1 MRRLGNKLKNSIG
14 RTGGINANIRFDPN
28 AFDGDNDGLVQDA
41 TPFER
46 PALPTAKPPTGSD
59 PRSMPRPQMPLA
71 TAPRKK
77 RPILSLRNNRNN
89 PILSLRRKGKRPAG
103 YPDHLSHSSLSDIV
117 DYAVAKSRDELFTS
131 FSDFRAGTPEQWDT
145 PNDTKGWMYH
155 LIEAELA
162 KKMAEMAL
170 QNLSIAK
177 TPDDTPLDPD
187 FSPEAQ
193 AIAREFVENGLK
205 NPLMLEIVK
214 KFGIPKVV
222 VNKNKDPRYAAYY
235 VNHLNTIFID
245 ADAFQTLKSLS
256 GREQNEFDILQT
268 RDGRKILTRAII
280 NPTNEGTFAHEYGHY
295 IKELLRLEDKYHAR
309 VPSTS
314 DDRKS
319 TSNRN
324 RFLYPKGDEDSHPL
338 SLPEIRQ
345 FWGRSLDTSMGAGR
359 RNEAKKKDRIY
370 ADSIYAEENDDE
382 LFAEA
387 FSALMRPD
395 NEGLV
400 NDFTV
405 QYFADLLGLPTRPSK
420 GHNSIKLQLPSQQLM
435 PDGRPL
441 LPLLPRNRPN
451 VGVKSNNRLHDRNN
465 PIFVSHGRARQGLF
479 SIGNHRFYDQDQ
491 QSLYLVG
498 DNQTL
503 RNAVVAGARFL
514 GDDTHAN
521 VVRNISRVQL
531 GFPLNDMPLTGN
543 ENDEDMEIY
552 GALITGD
559 IAQLPYNER
568 RSIEKAVKDAND
580 IFVGIQD
587 SPKTNKPLYR
597 VLDTDLNAFFNSF
610 SEGDEFPLPITGFTE
625 ESDDEAPIVL
635 KINKGARAL
644 QLGEDYLTQG
654 TFRVSRLTRDKD
666 RVIAELDHVETFDPR
681 HDAMRTVVGDDTPQT
696 MRSRGLASRRYTDE
710 EAKAIIADKNE
721 RADLTTSEYDI
732 DLDTNKTLDTLIQ
745 EEMPDDNLLT
755 RIKNT
760 VERFVQQKIDARL
773 AKHQAFMTERYS
785 IEKPYVQD
793 AEVLKRWATPEV
805 GRLILSVN
813 KKIDFAN
820 KAAGNKYSIVSS
832 LDADGIRKLIDT
844 SRYTFTRA
852 DPEWDG
858 TDRSL
863 QLDLTPEEK
872 DALQTMADALE
883 ATERAYLNKVKL
895 PIENGH
901 IVVQG
906 QAIMRIGR
914 YSSGDMIEFNAQIF
928 DYAAPFNKG
937 VEPIR
942 VGRMNRIIMKPSS
955 PDALFPSSRETA
967 EVHHASLFISEQEY
981 KGLGIAGLLN
991 THSYAWWQRAGFGR
1005 VHLEPAADGPFVWQL
1020 LGFVHSEDETVPLRV
1035 YAKDAIG
1042 PLKRELKNYLK
1053 GKPDTIIAN
1062 DATAARVAWW
1072 IRATER
1078 NPELASFV
1086 TLANLFDLTPKNKPL
1101 LSDFFKYEIG
1111 AGGGFGTTL
1120 EMSLADK
1127 PTIYMPYHVLPRDP
1141 LKFVQQSANLGVRS
1155 SSGNLMVSKYHLINN
1170 DDDSAPI
1177 TQEQASFWAQTIKD
1191 AEAFRQSNPG
1201 QINSVSQQDY
1211 VINSLFES
1219 AGYNLPPILI
1229 TRANAASLINKKD
1242 SAFGGMGRQGNNRFY
1257 PYTVIARGNGIRA
1270 ASLGMDADVATRQ
1283 YMTGP
1288 RFIETMNSGFLH
1300 GGGDYFSA
1308 HPLTWAHHFAT
1319 LDKDGNFISALDDNN
1334 KSATLALIPPSSR
1347 VGSYEEYTR
1356 TQNELFQLLDLDGV
1370 ATTQHQWQEDTFQG
1384 DNLPEGVL
1392 YLYNPATSVEAQRA
1406 RRAKIMSISDE
1417 NLSPS
1422 TKSILNLIYELEDA
1436 KTEDN
1441 KEDITR
1447 VQRLFAYPSEAVY
1460 GVLHGYDVMTRR
1472 PTGSHND
1479 DSRTYEGS
1487 VMTVLN
1493 RSALMVVDEPM
1504 SLLESHSFVTNI
1516 RRGMTTPLGKD
1527 TTFQDGESTP
1537 DWLQFFGKGK
1547 NQYAVAKREEARRN
1561 LDTQAALAVR
1571 DYVRQGQLRQSALRR
1586 QEDST
1591 AGAKPYGLRSR
1602 TDKNLYNT
1610 LYKRLRDAVEGNF
1623 RPLTALFFIASP
1635 ENIETYARKLAEE
1648 YNLYTEQINALRLKL
1663 DNAEINALTDT
1674 EIYDLERQL
1683 ENLTGRLETTINSW
1697 GSYVGTANQLS
1708 RERIAVQGRK
1718 KAILAI
1724 LRKIESHLGDDY
1736 ENNKLVIKLRKEL
1749 EQIATREKLLSRDSV
1764 YKDNGINIAD
1774 AGDYS
1779 RRLRDVLTQTGGA
1792 ALGDLD
1798 FPEYED
1804 DDDTL
1809 NYDFENE
1816 FQSLMIDAEDAKA
1829 IPSNEPWDDAD
1840 QDNPRVSM
1848 TGIPVDVLRKIKAM
1862 MARARHKNTPKPEA
1876 ETAERK
1882 AKELMAKHRP
1892 DLANESYLRGLRS
1905 SSRVLRSRYTTA
1917 PQSNMEIRRSESLVR
1932 ERVEERLKDVLAL
1945 KQYKQMNP
1953 EQEASKQ
1960 KYIELYTQSLSSENT
1975 EEEIAR
1981 LQALMDEELNKL
1993 TASDLELDKR
2003 IKKERATNQ
2012 SPDAMRYLYSNSPVV
2027 AQAALYRMIVAILQD
2042 DSKLK
2047 QNRQDK
2053 RNMIIEIA
2061 SGGSVDEIAQKYGV
2075 SKVSVWKLGKKH
2087 KEVVESREKE
2097 LSSQQFD
2104 EQLVS
2109 DFVADKIVLDRLANM
2124 TYPEIAK
2131 KYNLNTAQVQYVLR
2145 KLRDVKRPERQFAKR
2160 NREILK
2166 LHQEGATD
2174 AQLASKFKLDPSTIK
2189 IIIREE
2195 KKNRNREEKS
2205 AFSPLWVDLAVN
2217 SFEHEMFS
2225 DSYAIKGAYTKPTLR
2240 NRLKSEILRSSR
2252 GGAPG
2257 QWSARKAQLLAN
2269 EYRKAGG
2276 GYRTNRPS
2284 RKQMALKKWNKKS
2297 YKKKLGDEIGRK
2309 YVRVTKTIKERQ
2321 KEKAK

>member
-1 MRRLGNKLKNSIG
+1 MTTFEFETKAGNRAMRRLGNKLKNSIG
-14 RTGGINANIRFDPN
+14 RTGGINANVRFDPN

-71 TAPRKK
+71 TGSRKK
-77 RPILSLRNNRNN
+77 RPLISLGRNRNN

-103 YPDHLSHSSLSDIV
+103 YPDHLSHSSLNDIA
-117 DYAVAKSRDELFTS
+117 DYAVAKNRDELFNS

-155 LIEAELA
+155 LIESELA
-162 KKMAEMAL
+162 KKMAELAL
-170 QNLSIAK
+170 QNLSITK
-177 TPDDTPLDPD
+177 STDDTPLEPD
-187 FSPEAQ
+187 FSPEGL
-193 AIAREFVENGLK
+193 AIAKEFVENGLK

-235 VNHLNTIFID
+235 VNHLNAIFID
-245 ADAFQTLKSLS
+245 ADAFQTLKSL
-256 GREQNEFDILQT
+256 GAREQNEFDILQT

-295 IKELLRLEDKYHAR
+295 IKELLRLEDKYHTKS
-309 VPSTS
+309 PSTS

-345 FWGRSLDTSMGAGR
+345 FWGHSLDTSIGAGR
-359 RNEAKKKDRIY
+359 RSEAKTKDRIY

-405 QYFADLLGLPTRPSK
+405 QYFSDLLGLPTRPSK

-451 VGVKSNNRLHDRNN
+451 VGVRSNNRLHDRNN

-479 SIGNHRFYDQDQ
+479 SIGNHRFYDQDR

-503 RNAVVAGARFL
+503 RNAVIAGSRFL
-514 GDDTHAN
+514 GNDTYGN
-521 VVRNISRVQL
+521 IVRNISRVQL

-552 GALITGD
+552 SALITGD
-559 IAQLPYNER
+559 VAQLPHSER
-568 RSIEKAVKDAND
+568 RTIEKAVKDAND

-587 SPKTNKPLYR
+587 SPKTDKPLYR
-597 VLDTDLNAFFNSF
+597 VLDTDLNAFLNSF
-610 SEGDEFPLPITGFTE
+610 SEGDELPLPITSFTE
-625 ESDDEAPIVL
+625 DFDDEAPIVL
-635 KINKGARAL
+635 KINKDARAL
-644 QLGEDYLTQG
+644 PLGEDYLTQG

-666 RVIAELDHVETFDPR
+666 KAIAELDHVETFDPR
-681 HDAMRTVVGDDTPQT
+681 HDAMRTVVGDDAPQT
-696 MRSRGLASRRYTDE
+696 MRNRGLASRRYTDA
-710 EAKAIIADKNE
+710 EAQAIVADRDE
-721 RADLTTSEYDI
+721 RADLTTSEYGV
-732 DLDTNKTLDTLIQ
+732 DLDTNKALDTLMQ
-745 EEMPDDNLLT
+745 EEMPDDTLLT

-793 AEVLKRWATPEV
+793 AEVLKRWTTPEV

-832 LDADGIRKLIDT
+832 LDADGIRKLIET
-844 SRYTFTRA
+844 SKYAFTRSDFA
-852 DPEWDG
+852 WDG
-858 TDRSL
+858 TDRNL
-863 QLDLTPEEK
+863 ELNLTPEEK
-872 DALQTMADALE
+872 DALQTMADALD

-895 PIENGH
+895 PIENSN

-914 YSSGDMIEFNAQIF
+914 YSSGDMIEFNAQLF
-928 DYAAPFNKG
+928 DYAAPSNKG

-1020 LGFVHSEDETVPLRV
+1020 LGFVHSEDEVVPSGI

-1042 PLKRELKNYLK
+1042 PLQRELKNYLK

-1078 NPELASFV
+1078 DPELASFV

-1127 PTIYMPYHVLPRDP
+1127 PTVYMPYHVLPKDP

-1170 DDDSAPI
+1170 DDDSIPI

-1191 AEAFRQSNPG
+1191 AEVFRQSNPG
-1201 QINSVSQQDY
+1201 QIGSVSHQDY

-1242 SAFGGMGRQGNNRFY
+1242 SSFGGTGKQGNNRFY
-1257 PYTVIARGNGIRA
+1257 PYTVVARGNGIRA
-1270 ASLGMDADVATRQ
+1270 ASTGTDADVATRQ

-1319 LDKDGNFISALDDNN
+1319 LDKDGNFISALDDSN

-1347 VGSYEEYTR
+1347 MGSYEEYTR
-1356 TQNELFQLLDLDGV
+1356 TQKELFQLLDLDGV
-1370 ATTQHQWQEDTFQG
+1370 AITQHQWQEDTFQG
-1384 DNLPEGVL
+1384 DDLPASIL
-1392 YLYNPATSVEAQRA
+1392 YLYTPATSVEAQRA
-1406 RRAKIMSISDE
+1406 RRAKIMSINDD

-1422 TKSILNLIYELEDA
+1422 TKSVLNLIHELEDA
-1436 KTEDN
+1436 KTEGN

-1460 GVLHGYDVMTRR
+1460 GVLHGYDVMTRK

-1504 SLLESHSFVTNI
+1504 SLLESHSFVTNL
-1516 RRGMTTPLGKD
+1516 RRDITIPTLGKD

-1537 DWLQFFGKGK
+1537 DWVQFFGKGNNK
-1547 NQYAVAKREEARRN
+1547 YAVAKREEAKRK

-1610 LYKRLRDAVEGNF
+1610 LYKRLRDAVEGNE

-1635 ENIETYARKLAEE
+1635 ENIEAYARKLAEE

-1663 DNAEINALTDT
+1663 DNAEISALTDT
-1674 EIYDLERQL
+1674 EISDLERQL

-1708 RERIAVQGRK
+1708 RERIRVQGRK

-1736 ENNKLVIKLRKEL
+1736 ENNKLVIKLRNEL
-1749 EQIATREKLLSRDSV
+1749 EQIATREKSLSRDSV
-1764 YKDNGINIAD
+1764 YKDNGVNITD

-1848 TGIPVDVLRKIKAM
+1848 AGIPVDVLRKIKAM

-1905 SSRVLRSRYTTA
+1905 SSQGLQSRVYRIVGGEED
-1917 PQSNMEIRRSESLVR
+1917 QEILTLLTSGMTV
-1932 ERVEERLKDVLAL
+1932 
-1945 KQYKQMNP
+1945 
-1953 EQEASKQ
+1953 
-1960 KYIELYTQSLSSENT
+1960 
-1975 EEEIAR
+1975 EEIAKTLNKSTAGINLRMNMMKEVGIDVPTPNNPKKNSLDEARNLRRELR
-1981 LQALMDEELNKL
+1981 LNKFLEFRNEAIVSFGQVSRLLADLRRIDNNKKIKKHMKILDKENSGTFNDYIKESFELNLDYAADFVKL
-1993 TASDLELDKR
+1993 AQLIRLTPPSDRNPNRRGPEIDKPLY
-2003 IKKERATNQ
+2003 ATVNLMLLAGF
-2012 SPDAMRYLYSNSPVV
+2012 SVR
-2027 AQAALYRMIVAILQD
+2027 
-2042 DSKLK
+2042 
-2047 QNRQDK
+2047 
-2053 RNMIIEIA
+2053 EIA
-2061 SGGSVDEIAQKYGV
+2061 SGLDISTTTV
-2075 SKVSVWKLGKKH
+2075 SKYR
-2087 KEVVESREKE
+2087 REFTDVIKTN
-2097 LSSQQFD
+2097 LPRNVKSLNSS
-2104 EQLVS
+2104 
-2109 DFVADKIVLDRLANM
+2109 
-2124 TYPEIAK
+2124 T
-2131 KYNLNTAQVQYVLR
+2131 
-2145 KLRDVKRPERQFAKR
+2145 
-2160 NREILK
+2160 
-2166 LHQEGATD
+2166 
-2174 AQLASKFKLDPSTIK
+2174 
-2189 IIIREE
+2189 
-2195 KKNRNREEKS
+2195 
-2205 AFSPLWVDLAVN
+2205 PLWVDLAVD
-2217 SFEHEMFS
+2217 SFEHEMLS
-2225 DSYAIKGAYTKPTLR
+2225 ESYAIKGAYTKPTLR

-2269 EYRKAGG
+2269 DYRKAGG

-2297 YKKKLGDEIGRK
+2297 YKKKLGEEIGRK
-2309 YVRVTKTIKERQ
+2309 YVRVSKTIKERQ
-2321 KEKAK
+2321 KEKTKR